1 MKNIIN
7 AGNAGQ
13 IDKILDI
20 MAALSAMLPVANT
33 PSAMA
38 TSHGDAIQAQVAQ
51 LHAPKRLGRL
61 TPPKPDILVPCDLPA
76 DAFTD
81 AAFERRW
88 KPGRSRSY
96 YLMGSTGSQ
105 ALAGKLGLP
114 LYKGGSVSSGRL
126 KRREQELTQ
135 DQYASMSAA
144 SSVIEDGFAWTAEPL
159 DTTIS
164 FLPGSPVRVHARD
177 IRFAMPEGMTK
188 DRFED
193 EIGSILA
200 PISLGMW
207 AQTPAGQT
215 FLAQQNID
223 PATCLR
229 LSPKQYGDSVAPTRV
244 QELYVVRPR
253 SSDVRALGRIIECII
268 YNFVMNAH

>member
-1 MKNIIN
+1 MNNIIN

-20 MAALSAMLPVANT
+20 MAALSAMLPAA
-33 PSAMA
+33 PPLSDMA
-38 TSHGDAIQAQVAQ
+38 ASHENAKQTQVAQ
-51 LHAPKRLGRL
+51 VQDRKRLGRL
-61 TPPKPDILVPCDLPA
+61 TPPKPDTLVPRDLPA
-76 DAFTD
+76 DAFTN

-96 YLMGSTGSQ
+96 YLMGSAGSQ

-126 KRREQELTQ
+126 KRREQELTH
-135 DQYASMSAA
+135 DQYAAMSAA
-144 SSVIEDGFAWTAEPL
+144 SSIIEDGFAWTAEPL

-164 FLPGSPVRVHARD
+164 FLPGSPVCVHPRD

-188 DRFED
+188 DLFED

-200 PISLGMW
+200 PISLGVW

-215 FLAQQNID
+215 FLAQQNLD
-223 PATCLR
+223 PAMFLR

-244 QELYVVRPR
+244 QELYIVRPR

-268 YNFVMNAH
+268 YDFVMKER

>member
-1 MKNIIN
+1 
-7 AGNAGQ
+7 
-13 IDKILDI
+13 
-20 MAALSAMLPVANT
+20 
-33 PSAMA
+33 MA
-38 TSHGDAIQAQVAQ
+38 TSHDDAIPPPAAQ
-51 LHAPKRLGRL
+51 LQAPKRLGRL
-61 TPPKPDILVPCDLPA
+61 TPPKPDSLIPQDLPA
-76 DAFTD
+76 DAFTS

-96 YLMGSTGSQ
+96 YLMGSKGSLS
-105 ALAGKLGLP
+105 LAGKLGLP
-114 LYKGGSVSSGRL
+114 IYKGGSVSSGRL
-126 KRREQELTQ
+126 KRREQELSQ

-159 DTTIS
+159 DTSIS

-177 IRFAMPEGMTK
+177 IRFAMPDGMTK

-200 PISLGMW
+200 PISLGVW

-215 FLAQQNID
+215 FLAQQNLD

-229 LSPKQYGDSVAPTRV
+229 LSPKQYGNSVAPTRV
-244 QELYVVRPR
+244 QELYIVRPR

-268 YNFVMNAH
+268 YDFVMKEH